1 MAEEKTSSETSSAS
15 TEPGIPEVTS
25 VPTEPPTPEIPAALA
40 ETSASP
46 DEPTVPNEQA
56 IKEIP
61 TTPTNPTA
69 LQPEPPLTL
78 KPPSTKRRSRF
89 GPIVLSLLFLL
100 IGIIVG
106 AGAVLLF
113 FFALPSTNTP
123 ITAPPSQPGN
133 VSVQADATLIGPI
146 AEKSLQEAGI
156 PGTITNLQ
164 VQFDQGDQMTITG
177 SYQYLVLG
185 FPVTQNVS
193 IVLQPYA
200 GSCSLQM
207 HILSA
212 NYGSIPITSF
222 ASIFENKMN
231 SKLQQVMPSTVMNGS
246 YAVCV
251 SGVRTQTGNIILDI
265 TLTPT
270 SS

>member
-15 TEPGIPEVTS
+15 TKPGIPEVTS
-25 VPTEPPTPEIPAALA
+25 VPKEPPTPEIPATLA
-40 ETSASP
+40 ETSTSP

-56 IKEIP
+56 IAEVP
-61 TTPTNPTA
+61 TIPTNPTA
-69 LQPEPPLTL
+69 LQPEPPLTH
-78 KPPSTKRRSRF
+78 KPPSSKKRGRF

-113 FFALPSTNTP
+113 FLGISGTNKP
-123 ITAPPSQPGN
+123 ITTSPPQPGN
-133 VSVQADATLIGPI
+133 ISVQADATLIGPI

-177 SYQYLVLG
+177 SYQYSVLG
-185 FPVTQNVS
+185 VSVTQNVT
-193 IVLQPYA
+193 IVLQPYVE
-200 GSCSLQM
+200 SCSLQM

-212 NYGSIPITSF
+212 NYGNIPITSF

-231 SKLQQVMPSTVMNGS
+231 SKLQQLMPSTVLNGS
-246 YAVCV
+246 YTVCI
-251 SGVRTQTGNIILDI
+251 SGVHTQTGNIILDI

>member
-15 TEPGIPEVTS
+15 TESGIPVVTS
-25 VPTEPPTPEIPAALA
+25 VPTEPPASEIPAALA
-40 ETSASP
+40 ETSTSP
-46 DEPTVPNEQA
+46 DEPTIPNEQA
-56 IKEIP
+56 IAEVP
-61 TTPTNPTA
+61 TLTPKA
-69 LQPEPPLTL
+69 
-78 KPPSTKRRSRF
+78 PSTKKRRPLR
-89 GPIVLSLLFLL
+89 IALAVLTFLL
-100 IGIIVG
+100 GIVVG
-106 AGAVLLF
+106 IAAVLLF
-113 FFALPSTNTP
+113 FLALPSTNPP
-123 ITAPPSQPGN
+123 ITVPPPQPGN
-133 VSVQADATLIGPI
+133 VTIQADATLIGPI

-164 VQFDQGDQMTITG
+164 VQFDQGDQITITG
-177 SYQYLVLG
+177 SYQYIVLG

-193 IVLQPYA
+193 IVLQPYV

-231 SKLQQVMPSTVMNGS
+231 SKLQQVMPSTVLNGS

-251 SGVRTQTGNIILDI
+251 SGVHTQTGNIILDI

>member
-1 MAEEKTSSETSSAS
+1 MAEEKTSSETSGAS
-15 TEPGIPEVTS
+15 
-25 VPTEPPTPEIPAALA
+25 TEPPTPEIPK
-40 ETSASP
+40 TSTTP

-56 IKEIP
+56 IAEVP

-69 LQPEPPLTL
+69 LQPEPPLTP
-78 KPPSTKRRSRF
+78 KPPSSKKRGRF
-89 GPIVLSLLFLL
+89 GLIVLSLLFLL

-113 FFALPSTNTP
+113 FLATPSTNPP
-123 ITAPPSQPGN
+123 ITAPPPQPGN
-133 VSVQADATLIGPI
+133 VSIQADATLIGPI

-177 SYQYLVLG
+177 SYQYIVLG

-193 IVLQPYA
+193 IVLQPYV

-231 SKLQQVMPSTVMNGS
+231 SKLQQVMPSTVLNGS

-251 SGVRTQTGNIILDI
+251 SGVHTQTGNIILDI

-270 SS
+270 TS

>member
-15 TEPGIPEVTS
+15 TKSGIPEVTS
-25 VPTEPPTPEIPAALA
+25 VPTETPAPEIPAAHA
-40 ETSASP
+40 EASISP

-56 IKEIP
+56 IAEVP

-69 LQPEPPLTL
+69 EQPEPPLTP
-78 KPPSTKRRSRF
+78 KPPSSKKRGRF
-89 GPIVLSLLFLL
+89 GPILLSLLFLL

-113 FFALPSTNTP
+113 FLATPSTNPP
-123 ITAPPSQPGN
+123 IAAPSPQPGN

-164 VQFDQGDQMTITG
+164 VQFDQGDQITITG
-177 SYQYLVLG
+177 SYQYNVLG

-231 SKLQQVMPSTVMNGS
+231 SKLQQVIPSTVLNGS

-251 SGVRTQTGNIILDI
+251 SGVHTQTGNIILDI
-265 TLTPT
+265 TLTPRV
-270 SS
+270 S